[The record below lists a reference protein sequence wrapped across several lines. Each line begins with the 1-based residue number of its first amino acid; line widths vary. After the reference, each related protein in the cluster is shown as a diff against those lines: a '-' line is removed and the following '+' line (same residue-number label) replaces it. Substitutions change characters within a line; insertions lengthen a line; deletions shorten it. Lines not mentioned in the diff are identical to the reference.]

1 MSLFLG
7 MLRRFGILRRL
18 VSGFINTG
26 LSLFLFSLLLILP
39 SRIKYV
45 LEKFGHSF
53 FKGIIIYV
61 GGIDKIVDHLH
72 YDIIVYS
79 GLPILIIVGIMRK
92 IVILNGICV
101 VLLI

>member
-53 FKGIIIYV
+53 FKGIIIY
-61 GGIDKIVDHLH
+61 GIDKIVDHLH